1 MTVFIGW
8 GFAELQIL
16 KKVKMTLS
24 LELWRIL
31 WWNFAYT
38 LILTRCSQWDCQMIF
53 GIGRG
58 FVEVQILKK
67 SETGPIPSS
76 MYSSLSKISFLSL
89 LSSPS
94 VSSVLTNNF
103 LWTSFVGVF
112 TLAHLGT
119 GLCSTVHVGIWSLLS
134 IILILSVFPS
144 IWHPLILNSLGLYLI
159 SCTLAFNNGHSKLTY
174 LSGWTVTQFLTT
186 ASAPSKVFKQC
197 WHLLCL

>member
-1 MTVFIGW
+1 MRWSNDI
-8 GFAELQIL
+8 
-16 KKVKMTLS
+16 
-24 LELWRIL
+24 
-31 WWNFAYT
+31 
-38 LILTRCSQWDCQMIF
+38 WDRSRFCQ
-53 GIGRG
+53 GSDS
-58 FVEVQILKK
+58 EK

-94 VSSVLTNNF
+94 VSLVLTNNF

-112 TLAHLGT
+112 TLAHLWT
-119 GLCSTVHVGIWSLLS
+119 GLCSTVLVGIWSLLS
-134 IILILSVFPS
+134 IILILSVSPS

-159 SCTLAFNNGHSKLTY
+159 SCPLPFNNGHSKLTY
-174 LSGWTVTQFLTT
+174 LSGWTVTQCLTT